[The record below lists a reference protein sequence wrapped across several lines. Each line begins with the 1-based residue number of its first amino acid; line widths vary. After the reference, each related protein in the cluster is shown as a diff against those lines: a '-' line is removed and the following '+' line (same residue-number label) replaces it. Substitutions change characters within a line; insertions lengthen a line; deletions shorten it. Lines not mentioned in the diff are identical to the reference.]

1 MQILADKH
9 GNVVSLGERECSI
22 QRRHQKLIEESPAPG
37 VTELTRKKMYD
48 SAIAGAKASNYVGAG
63 TVEFLLDSNNDFFFM
78 EMNTRIQVEHPVT
91 EMVIGADLIKYQI
104 LCHAG
109 YPIPSW
115 MNNMKTRGHAIECRI
130 NAEDP
135 AHKFRPCPGTITSF
149 HMPGGMGIR
158 VDTHVYAGYTVPPN
172 YDSMVAKLI
181 VHAPTRAEAINRMI
195 GALDEC
201 VFEGIKTI
209 IPYQKQIL
217 ENVDFQKGNMDTGF
231 LDNFQFIQGEKD

>member
-1 MQILADKH
+1 
-9 GNVVSLGERECSI
+9 
-22 QRRHQKLIEESPAPG
+22 
-37 VTELTRKKMYD
+37 
-48 SAIAGAKASNYVGAG
+48 
-63 TVEFLLDSNNDFFFM
+63 M

-91 EMVIGADLIKYQI
+91 EMVIGVDLIKYQI

-109 YPIPSW
+109 YPIPDW
-115 MNNMKTRGHAIECRI
+115 MKTMKIRGHAIECRI

-135 AHKFRPCPGTITSF
+135 SHKFRPCPGTISSF

-181 VHAPTRAEAINRMI
+181 VHAPSRIEAINRMI

-209 IPYQKQIL
+209 IPFQRQIL
-217 ENVDFQKGNMDTGF
+217 ESADFQKGIIDTGF
-231 LDNFQFIQGEKD
+231 LENFQFKKGE